1 MKFLKVLAAV
11 LILCGFGTIF
21 VGAGM
26 IDQAWKVGTSIGL
39 IGSGIFL
46 TGIFVYKAFIDP

>member
-1 MKFLKVLAAV
+1 MKFLKVLASI
-11 LILCGFGTIF
+11 LLLCGFGTIF

-26 IDQAWKVGTSIGL
+26 IEQAVRLGTFIGL

>member
-11 LILCGFGTIF
+11 LLLCGFVTIF

-26 IDQAWKVGTSIGL
+26 IDQALKAGTSIGL